1 MLFILILTG
10 FLESALRFSIWLVS
24 SPAAMLYSLMS
35 AYFTSVSASFKTQWC
50 MMMMMMM
57 MKQSHWICFNVKSLF
72 LCRFGVFEILSNQMK
87 DEAGKL
93 DSTRGLV
100 CGLGAGVMEAVL
112 IVCPMET
119 IKVRSKVIHVEHYI
133 SITFMHLADTFI
145 QSDLHCIQVT
155 ILHFISSCS
164 PWELNPWSWRC

>member
-1 MLFILILTG
+1 
-10 FLESALRFSIWLVS
+10 
-24 SPAAMLYSLMS
+24 MLYDDDDD
-35 AYFTSVSASFKTQWC
+35 
-50 MMMMMMM
+50 
-57 MKQSHWICFNVKSLF
+57 VKSLCS
-72 LCRFGVFEILSNQMK
+72 CRFGVFEILSNQMK

-133 SITFMHLADTFI
+133 SIGSFTVCA
-145 QSDLHCIQVT
+145 
-155 ILHFISSCS
+155 SSLTC
-164 PWELNPWSWRC
+164 PGEIHP